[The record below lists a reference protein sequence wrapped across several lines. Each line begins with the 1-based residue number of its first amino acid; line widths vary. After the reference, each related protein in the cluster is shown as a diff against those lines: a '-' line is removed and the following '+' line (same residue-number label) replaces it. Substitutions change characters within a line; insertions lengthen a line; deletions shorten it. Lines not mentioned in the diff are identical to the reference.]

1 MRRISNDLRPLVLDE
16 FGLGAAIQRHVA
28 RVGALTGLSVD
39 LSTEGRPRR
48 LRSDVETHIY
58 RALQETLSNVVKH
71 SGVTRA
77 SCRLEYLGPT
87 VALTGEDDGAGFE
100 PLTVMESAWK
110 EGRLGLI
117 GLRERVRSLEGA
129 LSIVSEPGRGTRI
142 RIELPGHESAAGA
155 ESAPRLPGA

>member
-1 MRRISNDLRPLVLDE
+1 VRRISNDLRPLVLDE

-71 SGVTRA
+71 SGAQRA
-77 SCRLEYLGPT
+77 SCRLEYLEST
-87 VALTGEDDGAGFE
+87 VALTVEDDGGGFE

-117 GLRERVRSLEGA
+117 GLRERVRSLDGR

-142 RIELPGHESAAGA
+142 RIELPGHESEAGA